1 MGKQDQRTFSEEFER
16 NAVQRAEAGGHS
28 FTQISR
34 ELGIHSSLLQVWRK
48 KYASTEVSS
57 EKSVSSESVGA
68 ELRRLRRENAS
79 ERRSRDLK
87 KAAAGSTDQR
97 NIASSVSAGV
107 RYDKVFRGLPFSLCA
122 MAVR

>member
-1 MGKQDQRTFSEEFER
+1 MHLKED
-16 NAVQRAEAGGHS
+16 
-28 FTQISR
+28 R
-34 ELGIHSSLLQVWRK
+34 EI
-48 KYASTEVSS
+48 
-57 EKSVSSESVGA
+57 
-68 ELRRLRRENAS
+68 
-79 ERRSRDLK
+79 LK